1 MLIQFRRLMLGVF
14 ALLLLSPLSIAQS
27 ARHPLD
33 DLTKDEYWAVYDV
46 VNASG
51 HLDADTRFISILFH
65 EPEKS
70 AVLAWK
76 PGAAFTRE
84 ADIVLQRKEKVI
96 EARVDINSRKL
107 ESWKEVQGVQSAF
120 PLSEI
125 LSMNDTILA
134 DKRVKQALAKRGITD
149 LNSVGC
155 AAIPI
160 GFRAF
165 PDQSTNRIGWAECSL
180 LNGSYHVWGRYIAG
194 LEIKVDMANQK
205 ILEVHDGEVA
215 PLPGSNDYEETPAIP
230 RPGTRPAVIS
240 QPQGPGF
247 EIKDGEVSWQ
257 NWHFRFRL
265 DSRVGAVVN
274 LASIEDAGK
283 RRSVLYEG
291 MLSELFVPYMDP
303 TLGWSHRSF
312 VDAGEFYPGGVLQ
325 TLREGLDC
333 PANAVYFDGLSSN
346 EKGNPVFKSHQ
357 ACLFESFSGEVAW
370 RHGDPPE
377 VFGRPARTLVLRSAA
392 VIGNYDYLIDWRF
405 EQEGS
410 IHVAVGATGI
420 IEARQVNLERSSG
433 HGHDSVEQYGQ
444 LVAKNT
450 LGVDHDH
457 FFSFRL
463 DLDVDGPQNSFLI
476 HRLVPK
482 TLPADSPRKS
492 IWVNETQIAAHETD
506 AMMNIDFNKPSM
518 WMFINPNVLGP
529 LGHPTGY
536 EIMPGVTAASILS
549 PDDGVQK
556 VGAFS
561 EHQLWVT
568 PYRPNELYAGGTYP
582 NSSTGNDGLAT
593 WAKQNRPVENTDI
606 VAWYTMGFHHVPR
619 EEDWPVMPTMWHEF
633 VIRPFDFFPQNP
645 TLTLPK
651 EP

>member
-1 MLIQFRRLMLGVF
+1 VLTRFRRLLVGVF
-14 ALLLLSPLSIAQS
+14 ALFLLAPFSLAQS
-27 ARHPLD
+27 PRHPLD
-33 DLTKDEYWAVYDV
+33 DLTTDEYWAVYDV
-46 VNASG
+46 ITASG
-51 HLDADTRFISILFH
+51 HLDSDTRFISILLH
-65 EPEKS
+65 EPDKP
-70 AVLAWK
+70 AVLDWK

-96 EARVDINSRKL
+96 EARVDISSHKL
-107 ESWKEVQGVQSAF
+107 ESWKDVPGAQSAF

-134 DKRVKQALAKRGITD
+134 DKRVKQALAKRGVID
-149 LNSVGC
+149 LNAVGC

-160 GFRAF
+160 SFRAF
-165 PDQSTNRIGWAECSL
+165 PDQATNRIGWAECSL
-180 LNGSYHVWGRYIAG
+180 VHGSYHVWGRYISG
-194 LEIKVDMANQK
+194 LEIKVDMASQK
-205 ILEVHDGEVA
+205 ILEVHDEEVA
-215 PLPGSNDYEETPAIP
+215 PLPGPNNYEELPAIA
-230 RPGTRPAVIS
+230 RPGTKPAVIS
-240 QPQGPGF
+240 QPLGPSF
-247 EIKDGEVSWQ
+247 EINDGEVSWQ

-265 DSRVGAVVN
+265 DSRVGPVVN
-274 LASIEDAGK
+274 LVSIEDGGK

-312 VDAGEFYPGGVLQ
+312 IDAGEFYPGGVLQ

-333 PANAVYFDGLSSN
+333 PTNAVYFDGLSSN

-357 ACLFESFSGEVAW
+357 GCLFESFSGQVAW

-392 VIGNYDYLIDWRF
+392 VIGNYDYLVDWRF
-405 EQEGS
+405 EQDGS

-420 IEARQVNLERSSG
+420 IEARQVNQEKSSG

-444 LVAKNT
+444 LVAENT

-463 DLDVDGPQNSFLI
+463 DLDVDGRQNSFLI

-482 TLPADSPRKS
+482 ALPTDSPRKS
-492 IWVNETQIAAHETD
+492 IWVNEPQIAAHESD
-506 AMMNIDFNKPSM
+506 AMISINFEKPSM

-549 PDDGVQK
+549 PDDSVQR

-568 PYRPNELYAGGTYP
+568 PYRPNELYAAGSYP
-582 NSSTGNDGLAT
+582 NSSAGDDGLAT
-593 WAKQNRPVENTDI
+593 WARQNRPIENTDI

-619 EEDWPVMPTMWHEF
+619 EEDWPVMPTMWHDF
-633 VIRPFDFFPQNP
+633 IIRPFHFFSQNP